1 MSSDAFAVVTLAVKY
16 DLLENPERAGLTP
29 SQLAKL
35 QAVESEVGR
44 SIEIMGETG
53 VRVGSGSDI
62 VGPLQDRRGR
72 ELPNKARFMG
82 AAEAIATATRVNARI
97 FYMEDRIGTVEV
109 GKEADLILV
118 EGRPLDEIGVLADPD
133 RIVAVIKGGRVYKDT
148 QGRCSSV

>member
-1 MSSDAFAVVTLAVKY
+1 
-16 DLLENPERAGLTP
+16 
-29 SQLAKL
+29 
-35 QAVESEVGR
+35 
-44 SIEIMGETG
+44 MGDTG

-82 AAEAIATATRVNARI
+82 AAEAINTATRVNARI

-118 EGRPLDEIGVLADPD
+118 DGRPLDEIGVLADPD

-148 QGRCSSV
+148 EGRCSSA